1 MALTREQQ
9 DKIFELLD
17 KGYRVSEIAK
27 QIGCSKNTVAKYK
40 KEHERMKGG
49 QKSGEAEGKEEE
61 KAIAKKEPVN
71 MLDMFGAGKSVNI
84 LDLARDEKDVSSLGV
99 QSGMVV
105 GSIVD
110 DAVSAF
116 DSTKPMSVRLAKAM
130 RGTLTAGSLIFG
142 AVETWKQIDAQRKLS
157 QRVQKTTITKAEL
170 KEQIMAVLSK
180 KNEPTTIEE
189 LAKELDVSYER
200 VIGAT
205 DELESEGKLER
216 GE

>member
-1 MALTREQQ
+1 
-9 DKIFELLD
+9 
-17 KGYRVSEIAK
+17 
-27 QIGCSKNTVAKYK
+27 
-40 KEHERMKGG
+40 
-49 QKSGEAEGKEEE
+49 
-61 KAIAKKEPVN
+61 
-71 MLDMFGAGKSVNI
+71 
-84 LDLARDEKDVSSLGV
+84 
-99 QSGMVV
+99 MVV
-105 GSIVD
+105 GGIVD

-142 AVETWKQIDAQRKLS
+142 AVETWRQIDAQRKLS
-157 QRVQKTTITKAEL
+157 QQVQKTTITKAEL

-200 VIGAT
+200 VIGAV

-216 GE
+216 VSG